1 MELYLYCQ
9 STWYEQGVLYFKAIM
24 NGVFWDVVP
33 FSLPEMEMF
42 A

>member
-1 MELYLYCQ
+1 M
-9 STWYEQGVLYFKAIM
+9 SWVGNPYFKAIM

-33 FSLPEMEMF
+33 FSLPEMEMY